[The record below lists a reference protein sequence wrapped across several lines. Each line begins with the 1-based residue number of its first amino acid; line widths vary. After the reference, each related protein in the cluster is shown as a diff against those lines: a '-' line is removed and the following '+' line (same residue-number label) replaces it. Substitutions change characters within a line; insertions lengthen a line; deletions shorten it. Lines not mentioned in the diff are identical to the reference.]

1 MRVLKKIICDP
12 VRIPTNV
19 RYVNRKK
26 VRAATVKISKIVSLN
41 SVVDGAFNIVAEMVG
56 YKNQEITG
64 NRQPHWQ
71 RRIFKKQK
79 KWDK

>member
-26 VRAATVKISKIVSLN
+26 VRAATVKISKIVFLN

-56 YKNQEITG
+56 YKN
-64 NRQPHWQ
+64 
-71 RRIFKKQK
+71 
-79 KWDK
+79 